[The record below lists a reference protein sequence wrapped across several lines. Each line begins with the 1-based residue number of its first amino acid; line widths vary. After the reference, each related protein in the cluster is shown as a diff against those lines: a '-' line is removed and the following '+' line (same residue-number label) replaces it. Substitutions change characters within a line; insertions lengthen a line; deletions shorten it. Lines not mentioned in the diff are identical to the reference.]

1 MEVQITQVA
10 LKMLIWEM
18 KKKTLKNS
26 RGNRY

>member
-18 KKKTLKNS
+18 KKKEKNPEKLPWQ
-26 RGNRY
+26 